1 MPAAAS
7 ANAVIFSHYGN
18 YSGISTFRRVTSDR
32 NDRCTGE
39 MLNEEVI
46 AASVKAKKN
55 YKVFERWLSRSSR
68 RRGCGLVGDSLDSG
82 IDYAIAVC

>member
-1 MPAAAS
+1 MVTTRGSRPFG
-7 ANAVIFSHYGN
+7 VSHPIG
-18 YSGISTFRRVTSDR
+18 
-32 NDRCTGE
+32 NDRRTGE